1 MQSEIPE
8 MNPYE
13 IPFFYDFMLFLKRL
27 QKQPIKRTLTGQISL
42 TDIKEIIPQF
52 KQQER
57 IKEYKSFG
65 WRLHKESELDF
76 LEQIKIIS
84 EMMFIIYKR
93 KGLLLLSKN
102 GEGFFE
108 KLSPLN
114 QYTEMVLHF
123 WYKVNWGYFSHGK
136 EVSGRNLAE
145 FLQYHQTEIWQVLL
159 KTGIMW
165 IDYTKFCHWLCDYFN
180 LRPYIYSEFDF
191 EHELLFEINRV
202 LFMRNLVRFGCV
214 EIIEESYE
222 HAWHKEITKFRLTPM
237 GLHVL
242 HKAVFENYL

>member
-8 MNPYE
+8 MDPYT
-13 IPFFYDFMLFLKRL
+13 IPFFFDFILFLKRL
-27 QKQPIKRTLTGQISL
+27 QKQPIKRTITGQISL
-42 TDIKEIIPQF
+42 TDIKELLPQF

-57 IKEYKSFG
+57 IQEYKSFG
-65 WRLHKESELDF
+65 WRLHREEELDF

-84 EMMFIIYKR
+84 EVMFITYKR
-93 KGLLLLSKN
+93 KGLLLLSEN
-102 GEGFFE
+102 GKGFIE
-108 KLSPLN
+108 KLDPLN
-114 QYTEMVLHF
+114 QYKEMVLHF

-136 EVSGRNLAE
+136 KVNGHNLAE
-145 FLQYHQTEIWQVLL
+145 FLQDHQTEIWKVFL
-159 KTGIMW
+159 KTGIRW
-165 IDYTKFCHWLCDYFN
+165 IEYKKFCQWLHDYFK
-180 LRPYIYSEFDF
+180 LKPYINHEFGF
-191 EHELLFEINRV
+191 EHELLFEINLA

-222 HAWHKEITKFRLTPM
+222 HEWHKEITKFRLIPL